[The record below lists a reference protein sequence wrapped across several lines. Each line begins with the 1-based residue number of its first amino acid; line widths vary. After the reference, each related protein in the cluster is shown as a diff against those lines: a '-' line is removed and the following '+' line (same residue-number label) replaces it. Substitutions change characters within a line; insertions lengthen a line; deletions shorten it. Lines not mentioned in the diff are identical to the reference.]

1 MTNRELIG
9 RPYRKALVTR
19 ATWWSRSN
27 HFSVLTPEGSE
38 VVPGHSEAWEFA
50 ETTELYARLA
60 NELATFRKSASYAE
74 YESKLLEVD
83 AARERCDKARRALTA
98 LRIERRKQNS
108 IR

>member
-1 MTNRELIG
+1 MPSDSETREC
-9 RPYRKALVTR
+9 A
-19 ATWWSRSN
+19 
-27 HFSVLTPEGSE
+27 
-38 VVPGHSEAWEFA
+38 EA
-50 ETTELYARLA
+50 TELYARLA
-60 NELATFRKSASYAE
+60 NELATLRKTASYAE